1 MKNLMDFCIGTIV
14 SETMAERTKFIS
26 YCIYSAVIS
35 LLIYPIS
42 SRWIWG
48 GVLYGGGFSFLGV
61 QILGVASVSVYVA
74 VAMFIVFKVINATV
88 GLRVSAEEELT
99 GLDMTEHGLVSTYAD
114 FSPFM
119 MTSADSMSG
128 GLGDSVQQMDKQ
140 HRKLQPFQWKC

>member
-1 MKNLMDFCIGTIV
+1 M
-14 SETMAERTKFIS
+14 
-26 YCIYSAVIS
+26 IS

-42 SRWIWG
+42 SHWIWG

-128 GLGDSVQQMDKQ
+128 GLSDSVQQMDRQ
-140 HRKLQPFQWKC
+140 HRKLHPFQWKC